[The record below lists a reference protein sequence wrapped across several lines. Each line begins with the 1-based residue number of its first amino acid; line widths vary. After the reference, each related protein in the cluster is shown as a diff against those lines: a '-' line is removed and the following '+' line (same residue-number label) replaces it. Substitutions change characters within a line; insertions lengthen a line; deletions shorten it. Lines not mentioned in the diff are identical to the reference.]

1 MEHVRQFAEQM
12 PCTAPDQHHIAP
24 LGRLA
29 GRFGQAMNVLSMGR
43 VQAKTVGHAHDF
55 FVEPLQLRIGHVL
68 DCGGLMEQFAVEHF
82 PAEPLGEFPG
92 DLAAAGTVL
101 TSNGNDFHPSGSR
114 HRQKKPHQGYD
125 SPGGASIFSDL
136 PYQRRTLLKV
146 GVISSGFSRCV

>member
-1 MEHVRQFAEQM
+1 ML
-12 PCTAPDQHHIAP
+12 TAFSSSRLNSAS
-24 LGRLA
+24 GRC
-29 GRFGQAMNVLSMGR
+29 S
-43 VQAKTVGHAHDF
+43 
-55 FVEPLQLRIGHVL
+55 IY
-68 DCGGLMEQFAVEHF
+68 GGLMEQFTVEHF
-82 PAEPLGEFPG
+82 PVECFGESSG

-101 TSNGNDFHPSGSR
+101 TSDGYGFHPSGSR